1 MKKQLIFS
9 AIIFFN
15 ILMFG
20 MEEREHELVSC
31 ELVSCELVSHELDWA
46 GSRLSDNLN
55 TKLLAKKNLQL
66 DEINDQSIF
75 GKLPDEVIAYI
86 FSFLVE
92 DSCARSSDPSQKLVN
107 IFQQS

>member
-9 AIIFFN
+9 TIIFVN
-15 ILMFG
+15 IFAFT
-20 MEEREHELVSC
+20 MEEREHELGSC
-31 ELVSCELVSHELDWA
+31 ELNSA
-46 GSRLSDNLN
+46 GSRCQDNSN
-55 TKLLAKKNLQL
+55 KKLLAKENLQL
-66 DEINDQSIF
+66 EEIDDQSIF

-107 IFQQS
+107 ILSSKDFATIK